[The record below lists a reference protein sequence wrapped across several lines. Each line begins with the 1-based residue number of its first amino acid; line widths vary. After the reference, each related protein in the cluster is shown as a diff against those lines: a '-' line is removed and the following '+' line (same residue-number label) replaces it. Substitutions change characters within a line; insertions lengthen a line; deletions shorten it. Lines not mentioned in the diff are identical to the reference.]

1 MIDPENDAAANLIE
15 LTEGENLILAR
26 IDQLEELINE
36 LIEKVNN
43 INLTDSDGLSIERY

>member
-1 MIDPENDAAANLIE
+1 MTDAGTDSAADLIE
-15 LTEGENLILAR
+15 LTAGENLILTR